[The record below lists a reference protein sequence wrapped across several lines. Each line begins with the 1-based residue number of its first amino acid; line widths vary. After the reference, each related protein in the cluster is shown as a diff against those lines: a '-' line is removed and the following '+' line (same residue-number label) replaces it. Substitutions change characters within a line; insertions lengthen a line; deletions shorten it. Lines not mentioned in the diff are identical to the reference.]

1 MAGFEEGE
9 YLIEAIYTY
18 ALCAQQIYF
27 VLDLFQL
34 YLQNNN
40 LSILES
46 TLVGRWDNMEEVDLS
61 NNPWLCDCK
70 TQWIIDVLLEKYG
83 KAERNIKDVICEFPM
98 ENRGVKMIDL
108 EHQKLKCVDFKDGR
122 VTRDGAV
129 LVGILIGLIVGV
141 PIALMLFLIYK
152 RGCFGLMSQ
161 GPADFSRA
169 FYKRTAQDD
178 MNF

>member
-1 MAGFEEGE
+1 MF
-9 YLIEAIYTY
+9 LILIN
-18 ALCAQQIYF
+18 C
-27 VLDLFQL
+27 VSSPSQL

-40 LSILES
+40 LSILEHE
-46 TLVGRWDNMEEVDLS
+46 LVGRWDNMEQVDLS

-70 TQWIIDVLLEKYG
+70 TQWIIDVLLDKYG
-83 KAERNIKDVICEFPM
+83 KAERNVKDVVCEFPL
-98 ENRGVKMIDL
+98 ESRGTKMIDL
-108 EHQKLKCVDFKDGR
+108 EHTTLSCVNFKDGR
-122 VTRDGAV
+122 VSRDGAV
-129 LVGILIGLIVGV
+129 LVGVLVGALVGV

>member
-1 MAGFEEGE
+1 MVP
-9 YLIEAIYTY
+9 LP
-18 ALCAQQIYF
+18 AL
-27 VLDLFQL
+27 QL

-40 LSILES
+40 LSILEHE
-46 TLVGRWDNMEEVDLS
+46 LVGRWDNMEEVDLS

-70 TQWIIDVLLEKYG
+70 TQWIIDVLLDKYG
-83 KAERNIKDVICEFPM
+83 KAERNVKDVVCEYPM
-98 ENRGVKMIDL
+98 HNKGVKMIEL
-108 EHQKLKCVDFKDGR
+108 EHETLRCVDFKDGR
-122 VTRDGAV
+122 VSRDGAV
-129 LVGILIGLIVGV
+129 LVGILIGVLVGV